1 MVTKMMINNMEI
13 RMDVSIA
20 MVQKVLRV
28 RLARLMKIEDNMI
41 KNKPE
46 ECMPLSCVLWLEDI
60 NQVERLIHQTRGF
73 LETRDNIEKRIEG
86 ES

>member
-1 MVTKMMINNMEI
+1 MMINNMEI

-41 KNKPE
+41 KNNLKSV
-46 ECMPLSCVLWLEDI
+46 CRCLVYYGLKILTKSND
-60 NQVERLIHQTRGF
+60 
-73 LETRDNIEKRIEG
+73 
-86 ES
+86 